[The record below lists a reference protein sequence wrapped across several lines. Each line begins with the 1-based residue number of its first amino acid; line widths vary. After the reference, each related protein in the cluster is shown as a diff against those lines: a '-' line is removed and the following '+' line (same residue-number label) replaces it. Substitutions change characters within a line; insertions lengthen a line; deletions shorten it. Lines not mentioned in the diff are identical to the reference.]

1 MQREVIATDRAP
13 AAVGPYSQ
21 AIRVGNLV
29 FTAGQIGLDPAT
41 GALVGDVEEQ
51 TRQVMSNLQAV
62 LAAAGSNLRNIIKT
76 TIFLADLA
84 DFQTVNAIYG
94 SYFPQQPPARSTVQ
108 VAALPRGARIEIEA
122 IALVDAHAT

>member
-41 GALVGDVEEQ
+41 GALAAGLEEQ
-51 TRQVMSNLQAV
+51 TRQIMSNLQAV
-62 LAAAGSNLRNIIKT
+62 LAAAGSNLQNIVKT
-76 TIFLADLA
+76 TIFLTDLA
-84 DFQTVNAIYG
+84 DFQAVNAIYG

-122 IALVDAHAT
+122 IALVDVHAT